1 MLLSLLAWFCERM
14 IALWGDKEEWWHI
27 DKAKEAGLSIL
38 GNSYLKIKKKK
49 SAKNVLQNR
58 N

>member
-1 MLLSLLAWFCERM
+1 M

-49 SAKNVLQNR
+49 VQKTCYKIGTDENKLV
-58 N
+58 